1 MYIHGMWNEVV
12 IVVIACIVII
22 VDALIAYVA
31 FGIAKQKGYD
41 DIGWAILLFL
51 LPPIGYIFLIAMPD
65 KTIQKQNER
74 IIQLLEDTQKDV
86 SKAKARRAVT
96 YSSAVFNISEP
107 WVCQHCGYTNEPNHL
122 VCLNCG
128 KSRQPEEQK

>member
-12 IVVIACIVII
+12 IACIVIF
-22 VDALIAYVA
+22 VDVLIAYVA

-41 DIGWAILLFL
+41 NIGWSVLLFL

-65 KTIQKQNER
+65 KTIQEQNEQ
-74 IIQLLEDTQKDV
+74 IIQLLEDAQKDV
-86 SKAKARRAVT
+86 PKAKARRAVT
-96 YSSAVFNISEP
+96 YDSAVFNISEP

-122 VCLNCG
+122 FCLNCG
-128 KSRQPEEQK
+128 EPRQPEEQK

>member
-12 IVVIACIVII
+12 IACIVIF

-31 FGIAKQKGYD
+31 FGIAKQKGYG
-41 DIGWAILLFL
+41 DIWWAVLLFL
-51 LPPIGYIFLIAMPD
+51 LPPLGYIFLIAMPD
-65 KTIQKQNER
+65 KTIQKQNEQ
-74 IIQLLEDTQKDV
+74 IIQLLEDAQKDV
-86 SKAKARRAVT
+86 PKAKARRAVA
-96 YSSAVFNISEP
+96 YDSAVFNISEP
-107 WVCQHCGYTNEPNHL
+107 WVCQHCGHTNEPNHL

>member
-12 IVVIACIVII
+12 IACIVIF

-41 DIGWAILLFL
+41 VIWWAVLLFL
-51 LPPIGYIFLIAMPD
+51 LPPLGYIFLIAMPD
-65 KTIQKQNER
+65 KTIQKQNEQ
-74 IIQLLEDTQKDV
+74 IIQLLEDAQKDAPR
-86 SKAKARRAVT
+86 AKARRAVA
-96 YSSAVFNISEP
+96 YDSAVFNISEP
-107 WVCQHCGYTNEPNHL
+107 WVCQHCGHTNEPNHL

-128 KSRQPEEQK
+128 ELRQQEEQK

>member
-1 MYIHGMWNEVV
+1 MYIHGMWNEIV

-41 DIGWAILLFL
+41 DIGWAVLLFL
-51 LPPIGYIFLIAMPD
+51 LPPLGYVLLIAMPD

-74 IIQLLEDTQKDV
+74 IIQLLEGTQKDAP
-86 SKAKARRAVT
+86 KAKARRAVT
-96 YSSAVFNISEP
+96 YDSAVFNISEP

-122 VCLNCG
+122 FCLNCG
-128 KSRQPEEQK
+128 EPRQPEEQK